1 SRSWRTFG
9 VLNVNNATGVSL
21 TGVEATVNTTLA
33 LGANILSTGANTAI
47 SASGGTVTRSSG
59 FVIGNLRKTIPTGS
73 NVTQTFEVGTGAV
86 YSPASVTFGSVTTS
100 GTLTGSS
107 TVLDHPSLGSS
118 AIDPS
123 HSANRYWTLT
133 NGGIS

>member
-47 SASGGTVTRSSG
+47 SASGGTVTRTSG

-73 NVTQTFEVGTGAV
+73 NVTQTFEVGTGAI
-86 YSPASVTFGSVTTS
+86 YSPASVTFASVTSS
-100 GTLTGSS
+100 GTLTGAS
-107 TVLDHPSLGSS
+107 TAGAHPALAS
-118 AIDPS
+118 APIAPR
-123 HSANRYWTLT
+123 HNP
-133 NGGIS
+133 